1 MGFWDAIN
9 HLLNFFA
16 PAAAL
21 AVVLQLGGR
30 FLEAKWPK
38 TTVLCARAA
47 IVFVA
52 CCVSLLAGLFVFGR
66 DGKMA
71 TYGLMVLA
79 AATAQWL
86 VQKGW
91 KA

>member
-1 MGFWDAIN
+1 MGFFDAVN
-9 HLLNFFA
+9 HVLNFFA
-16 PAAAL
+16 PAAVL
-21 AVVLQLGGR
+21 AAALQLGGR
-30 FLEAKWPK
+30 FLERKWPIASA
-38 TTVLCARAA
+38 LYARAA
-47 IVFVA
+47 IIFIA
-52 CCVSLLAGLFVFGR
+52 SCVSLLSGLLVFGR

-71 TYGLMVLA
+71 TYGLMALA